1 MRDRRLISLLVVV
14 LVVVTVS
21 FILVSFWGYR
31 YYFERKEA
39 QSTTLTQPTQSVDPA
54 TSFSDS
60 LQNLLNLAASQLQD
74 SSESISLDS
83 TSDTALASK
92 LVEFNRL
99 RNEITEMI
107 RNKDAS
113 QYSAV
118 ESERID
124 QMQQSLEAL
133 KKRNDEVAAEN
144 ERLANMVKQLMQ
156 AKGASSAR
164 KSGKHVAS
172 SANTLPVLV
181 AHLRFVGMSLNNNKS
196 ITNIAAK
203 TERLYGSF
211 QINIKPD
218 NKDNTIY
225 IVIVQPDGKTLITP
239 TERSGTFKTD
249 SETKP
254 FTTSITFDNKRDNG
268 NRLVFTVDSHN
279 FQKGTY
285 TMQIYHQGVMIGRLT
300 RTLL

>member
-31 YYFERKEA
+31 YYFEKKEA
-39 QSTTLTQPTQSVDPA
+39 QRTIVVKPKQATDA
-54 TSFSDS
+54 GTSFSDS
-60 LQNLLNLAASQLQD
+60 LQNLLDLAANQLQV
-74 SSESISLDS
+74 SSDSISLDS

-107 RNKDAS
+107 RDKDAS
-113 QYSAV
+113 QNSAA
-118 ESERID
+118 ENERIN
-124 QMQQSLEAL
+124 QLQQSLEAL
-133 KKRNDEVAAEN
+133 KTRNDEVAAEN

-156 AKGASSAR
+156 TKGKPAP
-164 KSGKHVAS
+164 KSGKHLAR
-172 SANTLPVLV
+172 SAYTLPVLV
-181 AHLRFVGMSLNNNKS
+181 AHLRFVGMSLSDNKS

-211 QINIKPD
+211 EINIKPT

-239 TERSGTFKTD
+239 TERSGTFKTH
-249 SETKP
+249 SGTKP
-254 FTTSITFDNKRDNG
+254 FTTSIKFDNKRDNG
-268 NRLVFTVDSHN
+268 NRLVFTIDSHN

-285 TMQIYHQGVMIGRLT
+285 AMQIYHQGVMIGRLT
-300 RTLL
+300 RTLF

>member
-14 LVVVTVS
+14 LIVVTVS

-39 QSTTLTQPTQSVDPA
+39 QRTTVTQPKQPVDPT

-60 LQNLLNLAASQLQD
+60 LQNLLNLAAAQVQD
-74 SSESISLDS
+74 SSDSISLDS

-113 QYSAV
+113 KNSAA
-118 ESERID
+118 ENERID
-124 QMQQSLEAL
+124 QMEQTLEAL
-133 KKRNDEVAAEN
+133 KTRNDEVAAEN
-144 ERLANMVKQLMQ
+144 VRLANMVKQLMQ
-156 AKGASSAR
+156 TKGKSPAS
-164 KSGKHVAS
+164 KSGKHLAS
-172 SANTLPVLV
+172 SAYTLPVLV
-181 AHLRFVGMSLNNNKS
+181 AHLRFVGMSLGDNRS

-211 QINIKPD
+211 EINIKPG

-225 IVIVQPDGKTLITP
+225 IVIVQPDGKTLIAP
-239 TERSGTFKTD
+239 GERSGTFTTD

-254 FTTSITFDNKRDNG
+254 FSTSIKFDNKRDNG
-268 NRLVFTVDSHN
+268 NRLVFTIDSHN

-285 TMQIYHQGVMIGRLT
+285 AMQIYHQGQMIGRLT
-300 RTLL
+300 RTLF